1 MNKLSDP
8 ELDDLLRRAFAGPV
22 ADDGFSAQVVRTI
35 APSGR
40 VGIWLPAM
48 AALAGSLLAWFS
60 LLPSAL
66 WRHAMSEWLMGSM
79 GASSATMCAVLFS
92 MGLLGCI
99 WALDEAV

>member
-8 ELDDLLRRAFAGPV
+8 ELDDLLRRALGGPV
-22 ADDGFSAQVVRTI
+22 ADDFFGAGGSQRLP
-35 APSGR
+35 PSGR

-48 AALAGSLLAWFS
+48 ATGGELAGMVFIAAVGTLA
-60 LLPSAL
+60 A
-66 WRHAMSEWLMGSM
+66 RDERMGHGQH

-99 WALDEAV
+99 WALDEAA